1 MRNIE
6 WTARLPRAA
15 QLTGSAV
22 RLSLCT
28 LLTGAQIFGGYAPL
42 GLGMVAA
49 SGAGA
54 GGLFALAGSLLGTL
68 AFMDFAQGLRYL
80 AVCLLLFS
88 ANNAFCETRFM
99 QRRLFLPIAAAS
111 LMLCVEL
118 IYLAHAPVQQI
129 AYCIA
134 ALLLTAVSAYLFT
147 QMLKAPEAVA
157 ESEQQCAWLLAAA
170 GVLMTVSR
178 LGVIG
183 GVSPGRV
190 LAALAAL
197 LLAYDQGGN
206 VAFCC
211 GAALGLAMD
220 LCAQE
225 QTFVHTAVYG
235 LGAFCVGLRARGKRH
250 TAALRFAVPA
260 ALLLLP
266 LPDEAGL
273 AALYEVLA
281 ATLAFLVLP
290 TRLLRSGKRLRPI
303 VTTREQLKGQL
314 DDAAAAFRELYETL
328 LHAPQKTQ
336 ENPACIFDHAAE
348 QVCRSCT
355 LCSLCWE
362 REYVSTYNALNDA
375 TSALLSRGHSK
386 ATDFPAHFSNRC
398 IHFSEFR
405 GAVDHHLSVY
415 LLRRA
420 YNEELARARKSAK
433 GQYAYISELLSSA
446 AAHVAKEARPAFSR
460 TKRAYLVGMALRAK
474 EGENTCGD
482 SATFFE
488 AGDKLYILLSD
499 GMGGGEAAQR
509 ESSLAVRLLERF
521 LRSGIDVEPA
531 LKTLNAALTLRSDE
545 SLGFTTVDLCV
556 VPLCG
561 GEAEVYKYGAA
572 PSYTKRMGRVRRVSC
587 RCLPAGL
594 LAADAPPEQTCVT
607 LEDASFFV
615 MVTDGI
621 ADEADDEWLQ
631 NLLAGWSGENPQ
643 SLAAAV
649 MAESLDHKGRSDDC
663 GVVALYLPSSEEAR
677 GV

>member
-6 WTARLPRAA
+6 WAARLPRTAK
-15 QLTGSAV
+15 LTGGAV
-22 RLSLCT
+22 RFSLAA

-54 GGLFALAGSLLGTL
+54 GGLCALAGSLLGTL
-68 AFMDFAQGLRYL
+68 FFMDFAQGLRYL

-88 ANNAFCETRFM
+88 ANNAFCETRLM
-99 QRRLFLPIAAAS
+99 RRRLFLPLVGS
-111 LMLCVEL
+111 FLMLCVEI
-118 IYLAHAPVQQI
+118 IYLARAPAQQ
-129 AYCIA
+129 AAFCFT
-134 ALLLTAVSAYLFT
+134 ALLLAAVSTYLFT
-147 QMLKAPEAVA
+147 EMLKPDAAA
-157 ESEQQCAWLLAAA
+157 EGEQQCAWLLTAA
-170 GVLMTVSR
+170 GVLMTLSR
-178 LGVIG
+178 LHSIG
-183 GVSPGRV
+183 GVAAGRI
-190 LAALAAL
+190 LAALTAL

-225 QTFVHTAVYG
+225 QAFVHTAVYG
-235 LGAFCVGLRARGKRH
+235 VGSFCVGLHARGKRH

-266 LPDEAGL
+266 LSEKTGL

-281 ATLAFLVLP
+281 ATLIFLVLP
-290 TRLLRSGKRLRPI
+290 TRLLRSGKRLRPV
-303 VTTREQLKGQL
+303 VTTREQLKAQL

-328 LHAPQKTQ
+328 LHTPQRSQ
-336 ENPACIFDHAAE
+336 DDPACIFDHAAE

-355 LCSLCWE
+355 LCPLCWE

-375 TSALLSRGHSK
+375 TSALLARGHSK
-386 ATDFPAHFSNRC
+386 ASDFPIHFASRC
-398 IHFSEFR
+398 IHFPEFR
-405 GAVDHHLSVY
+405 AAVDHHLSVY
-415 LLRRA
+415 LLRRS
-420 YNEELARARKSAK
+420 YNEELAQARKSAK

-446 AAHVAKEARPAFSR
+446 AASVAKEAHSAFSR
-460 TKRAYLVGMALRAK
+460 TKRPYLVGMALRAR
-474 EGENTCGD
+474 EGGEVCGD

-488 AGDKLYILLSD
+488 SGDKLYLLLSD
-499 GMGGGEAAQR
+499 GMGSGEAARR
-509 ESSLAVRLLERF
+509 ESSLAIRLLERF
-521 LRSGIDVEPA
+521 LRSGIDVEAA
-531 LKTLNAALTLRSDE
+531 LKTLNAALSLRSAD

-556 VPLCG
+556 VPLGG

-587 RCLPAGL
+587 SCLPAGL
-594 LAADAPPEQTCVT
+594 RMEDAPPEQTRVT

-615 MVTDGI
+615 MITDGI

-631 NLLAGWSGENPQ
+631 NLLAGWGGENPQ
-643 SLAAAV
+643 SLAAAI
-649 MAESLDHKGRSDDC
+649 MAESLDHKGRGDDC
-663 GVVALYLPSSEEAR
+663 GVVAAYLPPSDEAK